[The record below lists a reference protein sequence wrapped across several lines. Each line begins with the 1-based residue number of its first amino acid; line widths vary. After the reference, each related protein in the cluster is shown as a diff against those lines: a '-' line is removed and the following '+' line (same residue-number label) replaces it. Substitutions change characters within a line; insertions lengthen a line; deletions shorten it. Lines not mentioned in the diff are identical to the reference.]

1 VAVAGS
7 FTDRVRSELARLPV
21 DYERTAGAELAALL
35 RVAGSLHLTG
45 GDGRTELTIEVTTT
59 SGAVARRVF
68 QLLVARDEPRPE
80 LAVRA
85 PGGVRRRTTYVVLV
99 GREAAPA
106 VALDLGL
113 FDADGRPTRSI
124 DDVLLRADE
133 LATAYVRGAFLG
145 SGSVSTPGRQPHL
158 EIVTHHEETAVQLAA
173 TLGRLVEA
181 PVGTAPTS
189 AGGTRVV
196 VKSSET
202 IAATLAT
209 LGATGAFLAWEEQRL
224 RRQLRGDAQ
233 RLANADA
240 ANVRRAI
247 EAAAAQTAAVERA
260 IAAVGWD
267 GLDDELRGVALA
279 RLANP
284 SASLVELGELCDP
297 PLGKSA
303 VFRRLQRLEAL
314 GQADG

>member
-1 VAVAGS
+1 MGATGS
-7 FTDRVRSELARLPV
+7 FTDRVRGELARLPI
-21 DYERTAGAELAALL
+21 DDERTAGAELAALL

-45 GDGRTELTIEVTTT
+45 GDGRTELSIEVTTT

-85 PGGVRRRTTYVVLV
+85 PGGVRRRSTYVVLV

-113 FDADGRPTRSI
+113 FDEDGRPTRTV

-133 LATAYVRGAFLG
+133 LATAYVRGALLG
-145 SGSVSTPGRQPHL
+145 AGSVSTPGRPPHL
-158 EIVTHHEETAVQLAA
+158 EVVTHHLETAEQLAR
-173 TLGRLVEA
+173 TLGRLVET
-181 PVGTAPTS
+181 PVATAATS
-189 AGGTRVV
+189 AGGARVV
-196 VKSSET
+196 VKSGEV
-202 IAATLAT
+202 IGAVLAS
-209 LGATGAFLAWEEQRL
+209 LGATGSFLEWEEQRL

-240 ANVRRAI
+240 ANVQRAI
-247 EAAAAQTAAVERA
+247 DAAAAQTAAVERA
-260 IAAVGWD
+260 IDVVGWE
-267 GLDDELRGVALA
+267 GLDDELRQVALA

-284 SASLVELGELCDP
+284 SASLGELGELCDP

-303 VFRRLQRLEAL
+303 VFRRLQRLAQLAEH
-314 GQADG
+314 G